1 MKSRVK
7 TAYKNIAAFLLQPHT
22 RDAFI
27 DRNLAVALYNA
38 PMSLFIFAS
47 GEYYKADISVNR
59 NTVWME
65 EGHKYEE

>member
-7 TAYKNIAAFLLQPHT
+7 TAYKNVTAFLLQPHT

-47 GEYYKADISVNR
+47 FDYYQANISLNR
-59 NTVWME
+59 RILWTE
-65 EGHKYEE
+65 EGYRYEE